1 MPSSRSRGGCQ
12 KRDSCTNHAYTL
24 TLSLQA
30 RRLVEKASTVFVSSA
45 SLWEVAIK
53 HSLGKL
59 PVGAEEVRDHLL
71 NSGAEFLPIMPE
83 HCLALAGLPSLHND
97 PFDRMLIAQALVEP
111 LHLITHDEANGE
123 KAMPPAIETTR
134 LGINEEIG
142 VLEGFDG

>member
-1 MPSSRSRGGCQ
+1 VNVLLDTHICLWSLLDDPKLSS
-12 KRDSCTNHAYTL
+12 
-24 TLSLQA
+24 QA

-83 HCLALAGLPSLHND
+83 HCLALAGLPSLHTD

-111 LHLITHDEANGE
+111 LHLITHDEAMKGY
-123 KAMPPAIETTR
+123 PGSIHF
-134 LGINEEIG
+134 
-142 VLEGFDG
+142 V